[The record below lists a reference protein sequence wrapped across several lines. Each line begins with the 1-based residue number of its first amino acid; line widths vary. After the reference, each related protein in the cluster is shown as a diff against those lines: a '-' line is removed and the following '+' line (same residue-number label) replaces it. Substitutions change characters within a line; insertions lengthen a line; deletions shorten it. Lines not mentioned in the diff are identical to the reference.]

1 MDNLKN
7 IMNEQKT
14 KVCPVELSGS
24 LDNKLRRWL
33 QNPNKLLAPY
43 LKPGMKVLDMG
54 CGPGF
59 FTIEIAKMIGSD
71 GKVFSVDL
79 QEGMLNQIKK
89 KIKGT
94 ELEKRIHLIKSDG
107 DNFVVP
113 EKVDFILAFY
123 MVHEV
128 PDKANLLK
136 LLKNILNANGRFLI
150 VEPKLFHVSKKEF
163 ELTLQKAEQA
173 GFKISNGPKLPFSHS
188 AILN

>member
-1 MDNLKN
+1 
-7 IMNEQKT
+7 MNDSKT
-14 KVCPVELSGS
+14 RVCPVELSGS
-24 LDNKLRRWL
+24 LDNKIRRWL
-33 QNPNKLLAPY
+33 QNPDKILAPY
-43 LKPGMKVLDMG
+43 LKPGITGLDMG

-59 FTIEIAKMIGSD
+59 FSIEIAKMIGRN
-71 GKVFSVDL
+71 GKVYSVDF

-113 EKVDFILAFY
+113 AKVDFILAFY
-123 MVHEV
+123 MIHEV
-128 PDKANLLK
+128 SDKENLFK
-136 LLKNILNANGRFLI
+136 LLKNILNENGRFLI

-173 GFKISNGPKLPFSHS
+173 GFKITNGPKLPFSHS